1 MVDVGPDLEGG
12 FERVGGVQVVTAAS
26 VVVGGRDAVVVQ
38 SDRVTNLDLKLR
50 ELYDKKNINAI
61 NKITITT

>member
-1 MVDVGPDLEGG
+1 MEGLSLLRVDKVVNLEGEVVDVGPDLEGG

-38 SDRVTNLDLKLR
+38 CDRVTNLDLK
-50 ELYDKKNINAI
+50 
-61 NKITITT
+61 

>member
-1 MVDVGPDLEGG
+1 MDVGPDLESG

-38 SDRVTNLDLKLR
+38 SNRVTNLDLKLR
-50 ELYDKKNINAI
+50 KWYDKKDENGT
-61 NKITITT
+61 K

>member
-1 MVDVGPDLEGG
+1 MVDICPDLEGG

-38 SDRVTNLDLKLR
+38 SDRVTNLDLKLKR
-50 ELYDKKNINAI
+50 WYDRKDENDTK
-61 NKITITT
+61 